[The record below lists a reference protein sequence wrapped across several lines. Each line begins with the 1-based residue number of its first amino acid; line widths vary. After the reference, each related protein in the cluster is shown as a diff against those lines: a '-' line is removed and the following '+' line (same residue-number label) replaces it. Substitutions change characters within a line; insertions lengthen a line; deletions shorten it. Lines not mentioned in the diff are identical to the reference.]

1 MVSLGQGAAQ
11 RQSGHV
17 HVRILFC
24 LQVVHNFVPQ
34 PRPAALLLELG
45 VPLAPTLTAAAA
57 AIAIATSATATAI
70 TLLRGAIAACVCVS
84 KADVHLGVRVGQG
97 KDDKDDEHDLK
108 ATHGG
113 HAATAIVAAAVG
125 AARGGVR
132 EATRAVKGK
141 GGNDRHKGA
150 ATPRQDAHNRC
161 HACCLQRALQGARL
175 VANVPH
181 QPHAQASC
189 KATQDLC
196 GKGFVCCRTRG
207 VEECAKG
214 DGVGCV
220 LWTSLAAGSAPQR

>member
-1 MVSLGQGAAQ
+1 MVSWGEGAAQ
-11 RQSGHV
+11 RQGG

-57 AIAIATSATATAI
+57 AIATSATAIATATAI
-70 TLLRGAIAACVCVS
+70 TLLRGAIAAAVCVS

-108 ATHGG
+108 AAHSG
-113 HAATAIVAAAVG
+113 HAAAAIVAAAVG

-161 HACCLQRALQGARL
+161 HACRLQRALQGARL
-175 VANVPH
+175 VPNVTH

-189 KATQDLC
+189 QAAQDLC
-196 GKGFVCCRTRG
+196 GKGLV
-207 VEECAKG
+207 
-214 DGVGCV
+214 
-220 LWTSLAAGSAPQR
+220 